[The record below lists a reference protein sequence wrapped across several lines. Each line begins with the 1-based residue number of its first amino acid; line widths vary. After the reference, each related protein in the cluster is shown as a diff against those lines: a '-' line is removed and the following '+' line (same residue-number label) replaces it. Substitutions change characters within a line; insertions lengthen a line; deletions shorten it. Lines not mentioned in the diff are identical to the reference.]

1 MGVRKCIELLLIPG
15 GILQMRLCCRLLL
28 LTLAASL
35 GYGQLTMDQKI
46 SDFQSLA
53 ALYAK
58 RYGPYEWKRDALGVD
73 LFNIGPWITQVQ
85 ATKND
90 LDFYEVMQQYVASLN
105 DAHDVYELPS
115 TWQASLNFTV
125 DIYDGKLLVDYI
137 NRSRLPAAEFGF
149 VNGYELVSIDGQ
161 ESQKQ

>member
-1 MGVRKCIELLLIPG
+1 
-15 GILQMRLCCRLLL
+15 MRLCCRLLL

-85 ATKND
+85 AT
-90 LDFYEVMQQYVASLN
+90 V
-105 DAHDVYELPS
+105 LPH
-115 TWQASLNFTV
+115 T
-125 DIYDGKLLVDYI
+125 
-137 NRSRLPAAEFGF
+137 R
-149 VNGYELVSIDGQ
+149 
-161 ESQKQ
+161 